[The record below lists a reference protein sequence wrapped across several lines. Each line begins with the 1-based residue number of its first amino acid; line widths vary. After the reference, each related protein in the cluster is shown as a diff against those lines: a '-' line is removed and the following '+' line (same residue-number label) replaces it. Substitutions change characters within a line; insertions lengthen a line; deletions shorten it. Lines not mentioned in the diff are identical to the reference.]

1 MLAEAAC
8 WGRDTLLSHRI
19 GGKCSREDPVQ
30 SPPVRRAP
38 SATREP
44 RERFREKPAVLHLI
58 AACQLYRERNRPSEA
73 AVVERPA
80 ELKHSPFSRFS
91 KEPQIMS
98 SQALKATVQQSV
110 RMASQVSI
118 LQIPLLLL
126 KYKIKCKN
134 YNDSNLGS
142 RAAKSTRR
150 RICLESRGEISFSI
164 FFYLLSNISFSL
176 PAV

>member
-1 MLAEAAC
+1 M
-8 WGRDTLLSHRI
+8 G
-19 GGKCSREDPVQ
+19 
-30 SPPVRRAP
+30 
-38 SATREP
+38 
-44 RERFREKPAVLHLI
+44 
-58 AACQLYRERNRPSEA
+58 EA

-118 LQIPLLLL
+118 LQIPLLL

-164 FFYLLSNISFSL
+164 FFYLLSNIFSIFFYL
-176 PAV
+176 LSNILLFSSCCLIPQFSKTL